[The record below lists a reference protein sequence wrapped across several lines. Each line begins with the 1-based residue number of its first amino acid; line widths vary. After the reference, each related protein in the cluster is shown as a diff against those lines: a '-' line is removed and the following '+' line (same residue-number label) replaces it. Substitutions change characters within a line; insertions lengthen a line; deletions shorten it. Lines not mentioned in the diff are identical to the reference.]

1 MLESLL
7 PRLRHIWDF
16 VVATADNYVEHRVAV
31 WAAALAYYGLFSI
44 FPLLLFLIYLGSE
57 VLASPGAR
65 DTLHE
70 FMVQAIPAGV
80 DDLTA
85 IVNQTL
91 ELRGPIGL
99 IGAIGLI
106 WSASAVFA
114 ALEGAL
120 NRIWGGR
127 PRPFWGRRLLASAS
141 ILLLSV
147 AFILLLTAS
156 QFVPLLVGYL
166 PLVGGEQLSGLMILV
181 GLVAVLYM
189 VHRSFPNRKV
199 GRWPA
204 LVAALFSGLA
214 LTLAR
219 NAFDTFLNSAF
230 VNYGA
235 VYGSLA
241 WIVSLGIWT
250 YIAGT
255 LFLLGAE
262 IGHTLDERGAFDAL
276 EEL

>member
-1 MLESLL
+1 M
-7 PRLRHIWDF
+7 
-16 VVATADNYVEHRVAV
+16 ATADNYGEHRVAV

-44 FPLLLFLIYLGSE
+44 FPLLLFLIYLGTD
-57 VLASPGAR
+57 VLATPDAR
-65 DTLHE
+65 NTLHDL
-70 FMVQAIPAGV
+70 MMQTIPAGV
-80 DDLTA
+80 DNMTE
-85 IVNQTL
+85 IVNHTL
-91 ELRGPIGL
+91 DLRGPIGL

-120 NRIWGGR
+120 NRIWGGE

-147 AFILLLTAS
+147 AFVLLLTAS
-156 QFVPLLVGYL
+156 QFVPLLLDYL
-166 PLVGGEQLSGLMILV
+166 TLETGEEFSGTLILISLILV
-181 GLVAVLYM
+181 IFL

-204 LVAALFSGLA
+204 LAAAVFSGLA
-214 LTLAR
+214 LSLAR
-219 NAFDTFLNSAF
+219 SAFDAFLNSTFA
-230 VNYGA
+230 NYGA

-276 EEL
+276 EKL

>member
-1 MLESLL
+1 M
-7 PRLRHIWDF
+7 
-16 VVATADNYVEHRVAV
+16 ATADNYGEHRVAV

-44 FPLLLFLIYLGSE
+44 FPLLLFLIYLGSD
-57 VLASPGAR
+57 VLATPGAR
-65 DTLHE
+65 DTLHD
-70 FMVQAIPAGV
+70 FMIQTIPAGV
-80 DDLTA
+80 DDLTT

-91 ELRGPIGL
+91 NLRGPIGI
-99 IGAIGLI
+99 IGAVGLI

-120 NRIWGGR
+120 NRIWGGQ

-147 AFILLLTAS
+147 AFVLLLTAS
-156 QFVPLLVGYL
+156 QFVPLLL
-166 PLVGGEQLSGLMILV
+166 DNLTLANGEEISGLLILV
-181 GLVAVLYM
+181 ALVAVLYM

-199 GRWPA
+199 GRKPA
-204 LVAALFSGLA
+204 LAAAVFSGLA
-214 LTLAR
+214 LSLAR
-219 NAFDTFLNSAF
+219 SAFDAFLNSTFA
-230 VNYGA
+230 NYGA